1 MLSMWF
7 RNESK
12 EAESN
17 EIELVQYNHAANGD
31 LNVSP
36 IILAMY
42 RTVLSIETR

>member
-7 RNESK
+7 CNERK

-17 EIELVQYNHAANGD
+17 EIEHVQYNHAANAD
-31 LNVSP
+31 LNVSH

-42 RTVLSIETR
+42 HTVLSIETR